1 MVEVGNTEEFDG
13 CDEGRTLH
21 VVAILLVEDVT
32 LGVPYLSVTEVGAKG
47 VIEPELEGGNAVE
60 HVKRERAECSL
71 GTLGGGNHF
80 IEADEDEQGK
90 SFVGRSGKLL
100 TEMLE
105 EVGLRRDTN
114 IYIAN
119 MLKCRPPENRD
130 PKKTEQDLCIEW
142 LQKQIEIIDPKV
154 ILCVGRISAQRIIGK
169 DFSVTKQHGEL
180 IERDGRIYMGTF
192 HPAAILRNINNKPL
206 MEADLKKLAE
216 AIK

>member
-1 MVEVGNTEEFDG
+1 MTLTELKIECEKCERCELCRSRTRLVFGDGVEN
-13 CDEGRTLH
+13 
-21 VVAILLVEDVT
+21 
-32 LGVPYLSVTEVGAKG
+32 AKVMLIG
-47 VIEPELEGGNAVE
+47 
-60 HVKRERAECSL
+60 
-71 GTLGGGNHF
+71 
-80 IEADEDEQGK
+80 EAPGKDEDEQGK
-90 SFVGRSGKLL
+90 PFVGRSGKLL
-100 TEMLE
+100 TEMLAQ
-105 EVGLRRDTN
+105 VGLSRDKN

-142 LQKQIEIIDPKV
+142 LQKQIEIIDPQV

-180 IERDGRIYMGTF
+180 IERDGRLMMGTF

-206 MEADLKKLAE
+206 LKADLLKLAE